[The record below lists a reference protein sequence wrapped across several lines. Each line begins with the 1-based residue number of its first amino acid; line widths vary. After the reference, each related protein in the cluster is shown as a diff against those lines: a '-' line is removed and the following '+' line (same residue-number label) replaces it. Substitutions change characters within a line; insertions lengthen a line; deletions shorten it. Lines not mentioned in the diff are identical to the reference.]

1 MTSHAALTVSPRLS
15 AMMPKATAPSAA
27 MAIHKSFDWA
37 PFRAVARLLI
47 GVLLRLCQ
55 GAAARRRAAAGEIIA
70 AEAHR
75 SRRGVGQRNL
85 MVAVPIVRR
94 VAARR
99 KPDERLQPCCD
110 ERLSGSAS
118 GGRGAARLAFDRW
131 LAFDMGVAFGTQGA
145 GPDVRRT
152 GRRPTH

>member
-1 MTSHAALTVSPRLS
+1 MTSHAALTVSPRFS

-99 KPDERLQPCCD
+99 KPDERLQPCRD
-110 ERLSGSAS
+110 ERLLVRVWRA
-118 GGRGAARLAFDRW
+118 GGRAASFRQVASFRHGASFRHE
-131 LAFDMGVAFGTQGA
+131 
-145 GPDVRRT
+145 
-152 GRRPTH
+152 GRGS